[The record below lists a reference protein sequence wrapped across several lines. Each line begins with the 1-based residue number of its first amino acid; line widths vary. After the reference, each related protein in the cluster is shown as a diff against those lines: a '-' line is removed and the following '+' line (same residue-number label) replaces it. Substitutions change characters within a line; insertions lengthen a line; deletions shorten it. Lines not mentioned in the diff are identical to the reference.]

1 MSTFFKKSK
10 GFINIEVLVV
20 FVVIIFVALA
30 YHSVSEAIVDY
41 KQTKVD
47 LILAKNKIAAMQ
59 SAIDNEKASVA
70 ILRKELAIADVSLQE
85 LHTKRETNTKKLV
98 KHNERT
104 KVKEDEVITA
114 DLQLKSTGML
124 SEESLN
130 KLSEIRSLALLDHYN
145 NLFAVVNVDQPNS

>member
-10 GFINIEVLVV
+10 GFINIEVLVISI
-20 FVVIIFVALA
+20 VILLVALI
-30 YHSVSEAIVDY
+30 YHSVSEAITDY
-41 KQTKVD
+41 KQTKAD

-130 KLSEIRSLALLDHYN
+130 KLSEIR
-145 NLFAVVNVDQPNS
+145 